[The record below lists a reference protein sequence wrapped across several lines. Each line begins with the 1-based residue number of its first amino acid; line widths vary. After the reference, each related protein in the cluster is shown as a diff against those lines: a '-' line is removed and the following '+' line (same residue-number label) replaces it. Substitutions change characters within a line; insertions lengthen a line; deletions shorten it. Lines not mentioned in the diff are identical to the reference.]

1 MLIATFRLQY
11 CKSSSGKEVDYLH
24 VAICED
30 QNAPIAVNQHATNGC
45 T

>member
-11 CKSSSGKEVDYLH
+11 CKSSSGNEVDYLH
-24 VAICED
+24 VTICED
-30 QNAPIAVNQHATNGC
+30 QNAPIAVNQHAINGC